1 MCKKENMVVY
11 KDSRTGMTRV
21 PVDLREKAAL
31 NQSELEEIVRIAQ
44 KVEDHLDMPQDMEW
58 VFDRDLAFPE
68 NLIRVQTSQIFPE
81 KRER

>member
-21 PVDLREKAAL
+21 PVDLREKAVL
-31 NQSELEEIVRIAQ
+31 NQSELEEIVRVAK
-44 KVEDHLDMPQDMEW
+44 KVDDHLDMPQNMEW
-58 VFDRDLAFPE
+58 VFDTDLAFPE
-68 NLIRVQTSQIFPE
+68 NLFWVQTSQIFPE